1 MHNAVGIPQTSKCTC
16 RANCGKLGN
25 FFWNVSE
32 KTTNSF
38 RVLSVC
44 NRDKGVYQESEQ
56 RRKNDE
62 KEEAS
67 FHPLG
72 RPDSTGTFIV
82 ELIYDRS
89 D

>member
-1 MHNAVGIPQTSKCTC
+1 MTMHNAACILETSK
-16 RANCGKLGN
+16 RADRGKVGN
-25 FFWNVSE
+25 FWDANE
-32 KTTNSF
+32 KTTDSS

-62 KEEAS
+62 KEEPS

-72 RPDSTGTFIV
+72 RLDSTGTFIV